1 MRKNL
6 SMILASTAAAIF
18 VAPAIALADDPPPA
32 TSGPDDAQPAEPEE
46 TPDKTAPPNDGTLPP
61 PESDSDPQPEVA
73 GPMVP
78 PGGLVTQAGV
88 GGPTGYG
95 RAGVLELGGSA
106 GLTLASDLRQI
117 NISPSIGWFVADNLQ
132 ISAILGV
139 SHVGTSEDSTTLYSA
154 LAEPSYHLPFNRSMF
169 GFLGMGIGGS
179 YVDSLGG
186 GLAVAPRLGANF
198 LVGRSGV
205 LTPSLSWQY
214 TTHDIGDVSIEEQQ
228 QLTVSSA
235 LRANIGY
242 TVMW

>member
-1 MRKNL
+1 MRKTL
-6 SMILASTAAAIF
+6 TTILASTAAAIF
-18 VAPAIALADDPPPA
+18 APAVALADDPPPA
-32 TSGPDDAQPAEPEE
+32 PTTTDPNAQPAEPEE
-46 TPDKTAPPNDGTLPP
+46 TPGKTAAPNDGTLPA

-73 GPMVP
+73 GAVIP

-106 GLTLASDLRQI
+106 GLTLASDLRNI
-117 NISPSIGWFVADNLQ
+117 NVSPSIGWFVADNLQ
-132 ISAILGV
+132 LSAILGV
-139 SHVGTSEDSTTLYSA
+139 SHVGTSEESTTLYSA

-169 GFLGMGIGGS
+169 GFLGMGVGGS

-186 GLAVAPRLGANF
+186 GLAVAPRIGANF
-198 LVGRSGV
+198 LIGRSGV
-205 LTPSLSWQY
+205 LTPALSWQY
-214 TTHDIGDVSIEEQQ
+214 TTHDIGTVSIEEQQ